1 MTNKENFLPK
11 KDLKK
16 FIKKNSTNKILKNNK
31 RASIVLN
38 KELKSFQN
46 KSVYFLP
53 SQPTHIKLILR
64 IKAIISQKVIE
75 I

>member
-1 MTNKENFLPK
+1 MTNKENFLFK

-16 FIKKNSTNKILKNNK
+16 FIKKKLANKILKNNK

-64 IKAIISQKVIE
+64 IKAIISLKVIE